1 MTVRWTEYALAQLLV
16 LVDHPATHRG
26 PAAQKRIIIHLLTRV
41 AALADLPWAGPEWR
55 VAADATFRRLV
66 VDEHVVLYR
75 VVAEEEAVVVLAVRH
90 GRQRPLDPNDV
101 PSR

>member
-1 MTVRWTEYALAQLLV
+1 MLV
-16 LVDHPATHRG
+16 LVDGLATHRG
-26 PAAQKRIIIHLLTRV
+26 PAAQRRIIDHLVTRV
-41 AALADLPWAGPEWR
+41 AALADLLPWAGPEWL

-66 VDEHVVLYR
+66 VEEHVVLYR

-90 GRQRPLDPNDV
+90 GRQRPLDPDDV